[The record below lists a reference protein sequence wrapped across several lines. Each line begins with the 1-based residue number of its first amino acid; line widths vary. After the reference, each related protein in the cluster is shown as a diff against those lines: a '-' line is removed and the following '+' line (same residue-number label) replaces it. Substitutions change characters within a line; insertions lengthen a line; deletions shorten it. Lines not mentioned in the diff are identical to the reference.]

1 MSNHIVKSKREY
13 KEKKM
18 LTDRITEYIKI
29 GILFYVQIMLL
40 VFPLYYQNKYYNMG
54 EAKYF
59 FFKRVSLSF
68 LIVLT
73 LMAIIYVIMNRKKID
88 WKLIWKNSSHTDKFV
103 VAYAAAVWLSFLLSS
118 YKADAIW
125 GYKGWYMGLIS
136 QMLFVVMYFL
146 VSRYWNNK
154 KYILHLIC
162 AVSAMVFLLAV
173 LHRFQIDP
181 LNMYED
187 LSMDNKILFLSTIGQ
202 ATWYSSFLCVVFP
215 VGLYLYW
222 NCDTMVV
229 RVMYG
234 FYVALGFAT
243 MVTQNSDSAF
253 VAFLFMMLVLFLA
266 SFSSNEKMRR
276 FLEVLLIGLISMR
289 FIGILQLTFPE
300 KAVPL
305 EELSI
310 FASQGRVTIIS
321 LIIVLFIYI
330 VFMLLN
336 WKGKIHIEHFRNI
349 GVIIIGIVITVILL
363 IAFCIFLNAK
373 GHLPEWLSGLRQFD
387 YFNFN
392 DNWGNGRGFT
402 WRCAAEI
409 FQEYPL
415 KNKIFGCGPDCFAS
429 YAYDRY
435 ADTLNAKW
443 GDNVLTNA
451 HNEWFTSLL
460 FFGVLGF
467 ISYLGIFVTQFR
479 ACMKKIS
486 REPFLIAIAMSI
498 AAYFGHNFF
507 CYQQIVC
514 TPLIFILMGMG
525 TYYSRETDR
534 T

>member
-1 MSNHIVKSKREY
+1 MSNHIIQN
-13 KEKKM
+13 KKINKKT
-18 LTDRITEYIKI
+18 LAETLAEFIRL
-29 GILFYVQIMLL
+29 GVFFYVSIMFLIY
-40 VFPLYYQNKYYNMG
+40 PLYYQNKYYNMG

-59 FFKRVSLSF
+59 FFKRLSLSF

-73 LMAIIYVIMNRKKID
+73 LMAVIQVIMNRKKIV
-88 WKLIWKNSSHTDKFV
+88 WKMIWKNSSYTDKFV
-103 VAYAAAVWLSFLLSS
+103 VAYAASVWISFLLCS

-125 GYKGWYMGLIS
+125 GYKGWYMGLVS
-136 QMLFVVMYFL
+136 QMLFVMIYFL
-146 VSRYWNNK
+146 VSRYLK
-154 KYILHLIC
+154 CPVYLLHLIC
-162 AVSAMVFLLAV
+162 AVSAIVFLLAV

-181 LNMYED
+181 LNMYQD

-215 VGLYLYW
+215 IGVYLYW
-222 NCDTMVV
+222 NCESMVV
-229 RVMYG
+229 RMMYG
-234 FYVALGFAT
+234 SYVALGFAT

-266 SFSSNEKMRR
+266 SFLSNEKMRR
-276 FLEVLLIGLISMR
+276 FLEVLLIGLTAMR
-289 FIGILQLTFPE
+289 FIGILQLQFPE

-305 EELSI
+305 EKLSI
-310 FASQGRVTIIS
+310 VASQGRATGIS
-321 LIIVLFIYI
+321 LIIVLFAYM
-330 VFMLLN
+330 VFLLLN
-336 WKGKIHIEHFRNI
+336 WKRNIHMEHFRNI
-349 GVIIIGIVITVILL
+349 GVIIIGMVLTVILFMAL
-363 IAFCIFLNAK
+363 CVFLNAK
-373 GHLPEWLSGLRQFD
+373 GYLPEWLSGLRKFE

-409 FQEYPL
+409 FQEYPI
-415 KNKIFGCGPDCFAS
+415 KNKLFGCGPDCFAS

-435 ADTLNAKW
+435 ADTLKAKW

-460 FFGVLGF
+460 FFGVFGM

-479 ACMKKIS
+479 ACMKGIS
-486 REPFLIAIAMSI
+486 QEPFLIAIAMSI

-525 TYYSRETDR
+525 TYHIREIDKT
-534 T
+534 

>member
-1 MSNHIVKSKREY
+1 MSNHIIQNKKSD
-13 KEKKM
+13 KKTPSN
-18 LTDRITEYIKI
+18 LLAEFIRL
-29 GILFYVQIMLL
+29 GVFFYVAIMFLIY
-40 VFPLYYQNKYYNMG
+40 PLYYQNKYYNMG
-54 EAKYF
+54 EAKYY
-59 FFKRVSLSF
+59 FFKRASLSF
-68 LIVLT
+68 ITILLLLVLVRT
-73 LMAIIYVIMNRKKID
+73 LID
-88 WKLIWKNSSHTDKFV
+88 WKKIKWQSIWKSSSITDYFV
-103 VAYAAAVWLSFLLSS
+103 ILYAAAVWISFFLTP

-136 QMLFVVMYFL
+136 QMLFVIIYFL
-146 VSRYWNNK
+146 VSRYLK
-154 KYILHLIC
+154 CPKYLLHLIC
-162 AVSAMVFLLAV
+162 AVSAIVFLLAV

-181 LNMYED
+181 LHMYEE

-222 NCDTMVV
+222 SSRSLTV
-229 RVMYG
+229 RIIYG

-253 VAFLFMMLVLFLA
+253 IAFLFMLLVLLLA
-266 SFSSNEKMRR
+266 SFSSNEKMQS
-276 FLEVLLIGLISMR
+276 FLEILIIGLASMR
-289 FIGILQLTFPE
+289 FIGILQLVFPE
-300 KAVPL
+300 MAVPL

-310 FASQGRVTIIS
+310 FASQGNFTVI
-321 LIIVLFIYI
+321 LLMIVLLIYI
-330 VFMLLN
+330 VFKILS
-336 WKGKIHIEHFRNI
+336 WKGKIHIVRYRNI
-349 GVIIIGIVITVILL
+349 GVIIIGMGITSILL
-363 IAFCIFLNAK
+363 MALCVYLNAK
-373 GHLPEWLSGLRQFD
+373 GYLPEWLSGLRQFD

-415 KNKIFGCGPDCFAS
+415 KNKLFGCGPDCFAS

-435 ADTLNAKW
+435 ADTLKAKW

-460 FFGVLGF
+460 FFGALGF

-479 ACMKKIS
+479 ACVKKALQ
-486 REPFLIAIAMSI
+486 EPFLIAIAMSI

-514 TPLIFILMGMG
+514 TPLIFILMGIG
-525 TYYSRETDR
+525 TYYLRETDSN
-534 T
+534 